1 MSLLSPDLLRLF
13 VSPRRVIALR
23 LSGLSRRSVT
33 LKQVYKTESGHEED
47 WRGTM
52 FGLESALRELAGG
65 VSRLEVLVSN
75 HFAHYQLLT
84 PQANMGNLSSE
95 EERAYARHRFS
106 QVFGHDAD
114 GWELRVSYERAG
126 VSRVACAMAT
136 DFLTALSSRAEE
148 SGIKLVSVQPY
159 LAAAFNQ
166 WRQQIDNRNLWL
178 AVVEQGRLVLA
189 RFQDGNWGWLRS
201 VRVGRRWM
209 EDLPDL
215 VLREQHLAGIDATSA
230 GEVLVFCP
238 EAAVLA
244 VRPDSGFSIKQLQL
258 PARTGFSPVT
268 DGAFGLALVG

>member
-1 MSLLSPDLLRLF
+1 M
-13 VSPRRVIALR
+13 IALR
-23 LSGLSRRSVT
+23 LTGLSRKSVA
-33 LKQVYKTESGHEED
+33 LKQVYKAEPGHQVD
-47 WRGTM
+47 WHGAM
-52 FGLESALRELAGG
+52 FGLESALRELTGG
-65 VSRLEVLVSN
+65 VGKLEILVSN

-84 PQANMGNLSSE
+84 PQGTAGNLTGE
-95 EERAYARHRFS
+95 EERAYAHHCFS

-126 VSRVACAMAT
+126 VPRVACAMAT

-166 WRQQIDNRNLWL
+166 WRQQIDNRSLWL

-189 RFQDGNWGWLRS
+189 RFEEGTWRWLRS
-201 VRVGRRWM
+201 LRIGRRWM
-209 EDLPDL
+209 EDLPNL
-215 VLREQHLAGIDATSA
+215 VMREQHLAGFNAAST

-238 EAAVLA
+238 EVAVLA
-244 VRPDSGFSIKQLQL
+244 VRHDSAFSIKQLQL
-258 PARTGFSPVT
+258 PARSGFSPVT

>member
-1 MSLLSPDLLRLF
+1 MSLLSTDVLRLF

-23 LSGLSRRSVT
+23 LTGLSRKSVA
-33 LKQVYKTESGHEED
+33 LKQVYKADPGHEVD
-47 WRGTM
+47 WHGAM

-65 VSRLEVLVSN
+65 VRKLEVLVSN

-84 PQANMGNLSSE
+84 PHGNAGNLTGE
-95 EERAYARHRFS
+95 EERAYARHCFS
-106 QVFGHDAD
+106 QVFGHDAE

-126 VSRVACAMAT
+126 VPRVACAMAT
-136 DFLTALSSRAEE
+136 DFITALSARAEE

-189 RFQDGNWGWLRS
+189 RFDDGKWCWLRS

-215 VLREQHLAGIDATSA
+215 VMREQHLAGIDAAAA

-238 EAAVLA
+238 EVAMLA
-244 VRPDSGFSIKQLQL
+244 VRRDSGFSIKQLQL
-258 PARTGFSPVT
+258 PARPGFSPVT
-268 DGAFGLALVG
+268 DGAFGLALAG

>member
-1 MSLLSPDLLRLF
+1 MSLLSTDLLRLF

-23 LSGLSRRSVT
+23 LTGLSRKSVA
-33 LKQVYKTESGHEED
+33 LKQVYKAEPGHQVD
-47 WRGTM
+47 WHGAM

-65 VSRLEVLVSN
+65 VGKLEILVSN
-75 HFAHYQLLT
+75 HFVHYQLLT
-84 PQANMGNLSSE
+84 PQGAAGNLTGE
-95 EERAYARHRFS
+95 EERAYARHCFS

-126 VSRVACAMAT
+126 VPRVACAMAT

-166 WRQQIDNRNLWL
+166 WRQQIDNRDLWL

-189 RFQDGNWGWLRS
+189 RFEQGTWRWLRS
-201 VRVGRRWM
+201 LRIGRRWM
-209 EDLPDL
+209 ADLPNL
-215 VLREQHLAGIDATSA
+215 VMREQHLAGIDAASA

-238 EAAVLA
+238 EVAVLA
-244 VRPDSGFSIKQLQL
+244 VQPDSAFSIKQLQL
-258 PARTGFSPVT
+258 PARSGFSPVT

>member
-1 MSLLSPDLLRLF
+1 VSLLSTDLLRLF
-13 VSPRRVIALR
+13 LSPRRVIALR
-23 LSGLSRRSVT
+23 LTGLSRKSVV
-33 LKQVYKTESGHEED
+33 LKQIYKADPGHEVD
-47 WRGTM
+47 WHGTM

-65 VSRLEVLVSN
+65 VSKLEILVSN

-84 PQANMGNLSSE
+84 PQSSAGGLTGE
-95 EERAYARHRFS
+95 EERAYARHCFS
-106 QVFGHDAD
+106 QVFGHDAE

-126 VSRVACAMAT
+126 VPRVACAMAT
-136 DFLTALSSRAEE
+136 DFLTALTARAEE

-189 RFQDGNWGWLRS
+189 RFEQGAWCWLRS
-201 VRVGRRWM
+201 LRAGKRWVD
-209 EDLPDL
+209 DLPNL
-215 VLREQHLAGIDATSA
+215 VMREQHLAGIDVASA

-238 EAAVLA
+238 EVPVLA

-258 PARTGFSPVT
+258 PARSGFSPVT